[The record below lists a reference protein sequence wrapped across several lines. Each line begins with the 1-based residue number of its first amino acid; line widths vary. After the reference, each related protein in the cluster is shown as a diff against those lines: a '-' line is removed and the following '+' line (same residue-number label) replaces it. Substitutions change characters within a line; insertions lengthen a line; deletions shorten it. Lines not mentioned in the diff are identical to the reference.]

1 MTITA
6 LTGISQEIE
15 QNQATAQQSLS
26 RVLAAI
32 KAASDKTGVDFAY
45 LVNKAAQESGFR
57 TEVKAKTSSATGLY
71 QFTEQTWLQMVRDN
85 GSQYGIG
92 DLAGKI
98 ETRQDGSLAV
108 RDRATRHHIL
118 ALRKNPELAA
128 AMAAEFASDNKEYLT
143 DRVGGTI
150 GRTELYMAHFLGAGG
165 AAEFLEAK
173 ASNPQVKA
181 ASLLPEAAAANRSVF
196 YDEKGKAR
204 TVSQIYDRFAVKMEG
219 KGIDLPDTIPA
230 QPQLLAAVGHNLA
243 AVPDLKLPAS
253 AFTLPS
259 DVPQSTMTGTTAG
272 ALFSTMVLAQLD
284 LLPGMQSHGFTAFD
298 TEKDDRQDR
307 VG

>member
-6 LTGISQEIE
+6 LTTISKDVE

-26 RVLAAI
+26 RVLTAI

-85 GSQYGIG
+85 GSQYGVG

-98 ETRQDGSLAV
+98 ETRTDGSLAV
-108 RDRATRHHIL
+108 RDRATRQHIL
-118 ALRKNPELAA
+118 ALRKNPELSA
-128 AMAAEFASDNKEYLT
+128 AMAAEYASDNKEYLA
-143 DRVGGTI
+143 DRVGGSI

-165 AAEFLEAK
+165 AAEFLQAK
-173 ASNPQVKA
+173 AGNPQAKA

-196 YDEKGKAR
+196 YDVNGKAR
-204 TVSQIYDRFAVKMEG
+204 TVSQIYDRFAAKMEG
-219 KGIDLPDTIPA
+219 KGIELPENIPA
-230 QPQLLAAVGHNLA
+230 QPQLLAAVGQGLA
-243 AVPDLKLPAS
+243 ATPDLKLPVS
-253 AFTLPS
+253 ALTLPS
-259 DVPQSTMTGTTAG
+259 EVPATVSTSTTAG

-284 LLPGMQSHGFTAFD
+284 LLPGMSSFLPQTSDQENRRPEA
-298 TEKDDRQDR
+298 

>member
-1 MTITA
+1 MTISA
-6 LTGISQEIE
+6 LTAIREDVKE
-15 QNQATAQQSLS
+15 NQATAQQSLS
-26 RVLAAI
+26 RVLTAI

-71 QFTEQTWLQMVRDN
+71 QFTEQTWLQMVRDH
-85 GSQYGIG
+85 GGQHGIG
-92 DLAGKI
+92 GLADKI
-98 ETRQDGSLAV
+98 ETRTDGSLTV
-108 RDRATRHHIL
+108 RDRAVRQHIL

-128 AMAAEFASDNKEYLT
+128 AMAAEFASDNKDYLA

-165 AAEFLEAK
+165 AAEFLQAK
-173 ASNPQVKA
+173 TNNPQTKA

-196 YDEKGKAR
+196 YDENGKAR
-204 TVSQIYDRFAVKMEG
+204 TVSQIYDRFAAKMEG
-219 KGIDLPDTIPA
+219 KGVELPETIPA
-230 QPQLLAAVGHNLA
+230 QPQLLAAVGQGLA

-253 AFTLPS
+253 ALTLPS
-259 DVPQSTMTGTTAG
+259 EVPATISTSTSAG

-284 LLPGMQSHGFTAFD
+284 MLPGMQPPLMTDVA
-298 TEKDDRQDR
+298 EENRWQER

>member
-6 LTGISQEIE
+6 LTTIRKDIQE
-15 QNQATAQQSLS
+15 NQATAQQSLS
-26 RVLAAI
+26 RVLTAI
-32 KAASDKTGVDFAY
+32 KSASDKTGVDFAY

-92 DLAGKI
+92 GLANKI
-98 ETRQDGSLAV
+98 ETRSDGSLTV
-108 RDRATRHHIL
+108 RDRATRQHIL

-128 AMAAEFASDNKEYLT
+128 SMAAEYASDNKEYLA
-143 DRVGGTI
+143 DHVGGTI

-165 AAEFLEAK
+165 AAEFLQAK
-173 ASNPQVKA
+173 TNNPQAKA

-196 YDEKGKAR
+196 YDADGKAR
-204 TVSQIYDRFAVKMEG
+204 TVSQIYDRFAAKMEG
-219 KGIDLPDTIPA
+219 KGIELPESIPA
-230 QPQLLAAVGHNLA
+230 QPQLMAAVGQELA
-243 AVPDLKLPAS
+243 ATPDLKLPVS
-253 AFTLPS
+253 VLTLPS
-259 DVPQSTMTGTTAG
+259 DVPSTISTSTSAG

-284 LLPGMQSHGFTAFD
+284 MLPGMQPPILTDTA
-298 TEKDDRQDR
+298 EHDRWQNK
-307 VG
+307 VA

>member
-1 MTITA
+1 MTISA
-6 LTGISQEIE
+6 LTAISKDVKE
-15 QNQATAQQSLS
+15 NQATAQQSLS
-26 RVLAAI
+26 RVLTAI

-85 GSQYGIG
+85 GGQYGVG
-92 DLAGKI
+92 GLASKI
-98 ETRQDGSLAV
+98 ETRSDGSLTV
-108 RDRATRHHIL
+108 RDRATRQHIL

-128 AMAAEFASDNKEYLT
+128 AMAAEYASDNKEFLA
-143 DRVGGTI
+143 DRVGGTV

-165 AAEFLEAK
+165 AAEFLQAR
-173 ASNPQVKA
+173 ASNPQAKA

-196 YDEKGKAR
+196 YDETGKAR
-204 TVSQIYDRFAVKMEG
+204 TVSQIYDRFAAKMEG
-219 KGIDLPDTIPA
+219 KGIALPETIPA
-230 QPQLLAAVGHNLA
+230 EPQLLAEVGQSLA
-243 AVPDLKLPAS
+243 AVPELKLPAS
-253 AFTLPS
+253 ALS
-259 DVPQSTMTGTTAG
+259 LSSEVPATISTSTTAG

-284 LLPGMQSHGFTAFD
+284 MLPALNSLQAYADDKESHW
-298 TEKDDRQDR
+298 QDA